1 MIMTAFDD
9 TKLITESLRAFLA
22 ELIDY
27 AGLFPPAALPLAEAI
42 ENYGRYR
49 QQPQAWMLSRFIV
62 PAAKLGELTAV
73 SGGRFQSNDPYR
85 FSVLGK
91 GGEDAAGFLAA
102 IKSDIAAVNAFRD
115 AHGPGVLADFYE
127 VRLPDVV
134 VAGGDVMEMN
144 GMVAAAGS
152 LLADN
157 GLRPFYEAAL
167 GPSWRDVVAVSV
179 QAIAAYNKATGQTA
193 GFKLRC
199 GGIDAAAFPSQYQVA
214 HVIAVCRDA
223 AVPLKCT
230 AGLHHPIRRYDESV
244 NTKMHGFVNVFAA
257 GILAQAYMLPEH
269 EIAAVVADE
278 EPTHFIFSDKM
289 FTWLDRVVSPGKIQT
304 IRQENMISFG
314 SCSFDEPREDLQLLD
329 WLADTGFEM

>member
-1 MIMTAFDD
+1 MIMVAFDE
-9 TKLITESLRAFLA
+9 TGLMTAALRAFMA
-22 ELIDY
+22 EVIDY

-42 ENYGRYR
+42 ENFGRYR
-49 QQPQAWMLSRFIV
+49 QQPDAWMLSRFII

-73 SGGRFQSNDPYR
+73 AGDRFQSNDPYR
-85 FSVLGK
+85 FSILGK
-91 GGEDAAGFLAA
+91 GGEDAAEFLDAV
-102 IKSDIAAVNAFRD
+102 KEDIAAVTTFRER
-115 AHGPGVLADFYE
+115 HERGVLADFYE

-134 VAGGDVMEMN
+134 VASGDVMEMN
-144 GMVAAAGS
+144 GILAAAGT

-157 GLRPFYEAAL
+157 GLRPFYEASL
-167 GPSWRDVVAVSV
+167 GPSWRDGVAVSV

-199 GGIDAAAFPSQYQVA
+199 GGVDAAAFPSQYQVA

-223 AVPLKCT
+223 AVPLKFT

-257 GILAQAYMLPEH
+257 GILAQAYTLPEH

-278 EPTHFIFSDKM
+278 NPAHFVFNDKM

-329 WLADTGFEM
+329 WLADPGFGM